1 MKDLFSFIAIMAVFV
16 LAYGI
21 TTHGMYIYSN
31 SDSNSSGSIV
41 LAKLVSVFSGTL

>member
-21 TTHGMYIYSN
+21 TTHGMYNFGSSN
-31 SDSNSSGSIV
+31 SGSIF
-41 LAKLVSVFSGTL
+41 LAKLCF